1 MRISKI
7 LVLSLIF
14 TITSRM
20 DAQVFIGQTSFGTTF
35 QSLGSTYING
45 GSQDYAYEE
54 FNVKQNNYLSTRFQ
68 LKYKRSMESRWNIG
82 INAGYQNSTYFI
94 PFAYTNVTPI
104 EFENVYI
111 ERLDFTLNRYNFGL
125 TGQYDFLKWA
135 ALYLGGGVTI
145 LQTDIY
151 DGVTY
156 SDFHFYDVD
165 LSNLNTKSTASFYT
179 TLGLQWNIPI
189 SQKLKINILTE
200 VSQLTTNRIIKDLLE
215 IKYYNLGL
223 EVGCSYIIRGSGS

>member
-1 MRISKI
+1 
-7 LVLSLIF
+7 
-14 TITSRM
+14 M
-20 DAQVFIGQTSFGTTF
+20 DAQVFFGQTSFGTTF

-54 FNVKQNNYLSTRFQ
+54 FKVKQKNFLATRLQ

-94 PFAYTNVTPI
+94 PFAFTNATPT
-104 EFENVYI
+104 ESESVYI
-111 ERLDFTLNRYNFGL
+111 ERLDFALNRYNFGL

-135 ALYLGGGVTI
+135 SLYLGGGVTI
-145 LQTDIY
+145 LHSDIH

-156 SDFHFYDVD
+156 SDFHFYDVG
-165 LSNLNTKSTASFYT
+165 LSNLNTKPTASFYT
-179 TLGLQWNIPI
+179 SLGVQWNIPI

-200 VSQLTTNRIIKDLLE
+200 VSRLTTNRIIKDLLE

-223 EVGCSYIIRGSGS
+223 EVGCSYLIRGSGI